1 MENDIKENLIVTN
14 KYFKLD
20 FSGQKIEGNKD
31 FEEFKNKQII
41 ELGKDAKLFQCKK
54 DNIYFYIS
62 KKDCKLHPYYSKKCP
77 LCKNSICYFCK
88 RGINP
93 SMGDNSNCCIK
104 RKLCYLFFY
113 DIFRHLEED
122 TKTVRF
128 WVYLILNL
136 IPFFGCLLF
145 FLIFVFFIF
154 LFIVKRKKVA
164 S

>member
-41 ELGKDAKLFQCKK
+41 ELCKDAKLFQCKK

-77 LCKNSICYFCK
+77 LCKNSICYFSK
-88 RGINP
+88 
-93 SMGDNSNCCIK
+93 
-104 RKLCYLFFY
+104 
-113 DIFRHLEED
+113 E
-122 TKTVRF
+122 V
-128 WVYLILNL
+128 LILQWGI
-136 IPFFGCLLF
+136 IPIVVSKENYAIYFFM
-145 FLIFVFFIF
+145 IYFVI
-154 LFIVKRKKVA
+154 
-164 S
+164 